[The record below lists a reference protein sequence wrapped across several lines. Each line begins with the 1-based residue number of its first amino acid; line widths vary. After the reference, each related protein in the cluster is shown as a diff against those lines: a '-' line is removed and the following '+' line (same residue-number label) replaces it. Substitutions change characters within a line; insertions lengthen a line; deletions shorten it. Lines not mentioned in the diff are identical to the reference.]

1 MVCEILAYDPVTG
14 DLPILSKS
22 DCPICCGR
30 QDLPLRALHPHYCNL
45 CEGDWDHEG
54 VCVDSLAAY
63 CPWCLPKPNV
73 EPAPGAR
80 RGPHYHYC
88 SECGQNWQHA
98 TRCSAPLLAALPEC
112 PGCQK
117 TIPAGYTERLP
128 ALSVTIPAGPK
139 KTLRE
144 HIRPFAVPIGLAAGV
159 LLSLPILFK
168 SYSALQSPTAD
179 KSAFVEEPRPAD
191 SRPAPAFAPTP
202 PKAPEPTPE
211 VTRPRVEPGPA
222 KSIQPART
230 GSSPAP
236 AVRTP
241 ALRTEARRGR
251 AVDRPVE
258 QRGPSELAARP
269 PLPVSPKA
277 DDVRATPPAP
287 PSPARTELHAE
298 SAPSAP
304 KIPLDLSESGARAT
318 PVVVTLPSIPGAPP
332 FGGLT
337 GSSARD
343 TSLDGHPRRVAR

>member
-168 SYSALQSPTAD
+168 SYSALQSPTAN
-179 KSAFVEEPRPAD
+179 KSASVEEPRPSD
-191 SRPAPAFAPTP
+191 SRPVFAPTP
-202 PKAPEPTPE
+202 PKAPERAPD
-211 VTRPRVEPGPA
+211 VVRPRVEPRPA
-222 KSIQPART
+222 KSIQAA
-230 GSSPAP
+230 SPAP
-236 AVRTP
+236 AARTP
-241 ALRTEARRGR
+241 APRTEARRVP

-258 QRGPSELAARP
+258 QRGSSEPAARP
-269 PLPVSPKA
+269 PSSVSLKA

-287 PSPARTELHAE
+287 PSPARSELHAE
-298 SAPSAP
+298 WAPSAP
-304 KIPLDLSESGARAT
+304 KIPPDPSEGGAPAT
-318 PVVVTLPSIPGAPP
+318 SMVVTLPSIPGAPP

>member
-1 MVCEILAYDPVTG
+1 HRCRAGHRWQHSGASAMACEILAYGPVTG

-30 QDLPLRALHPHYCNL
+30 QDLLVRTLHPHYCNL

-63 CPWCLPKPNV
+63 CPWCLPNPSV
-73 EPAPGAR
+73 EPASGAR

-88 SECGQNWQHA
+88 SECGQTCQHA

-117 TIPAGYTERLP
+117 TLAAAYAERLP
-128 ALSVTIPAGPK
+128 ALSATIPAGPR

-168 SYSALQSPTAD
+168 SYSVLQSPTAD
-179 KSAFVEEPRPAD
+179 KSASVEEPRPAD

-202 PKAPEPTPE
+202 PKAPEPTLE
-211 VTRPRVEPGPA
+211 VIRPRVEPGPA

-230 GSSPAP
+230 GSS
-236 AVRTP
+236 
-241 ALRTEARRGR
+241 
-251 AVDRPVE
+251 
-258 QRGPSELAARP
+258 
-269 PLPVSPKA
+269 
-277 DDVRATPPAP
+277 
-287 PSPARTELHAE
+287 
-298 SAPSAP
+298 
-304 KIPLDLSESGARAT
+304 
-318 PVVVTLPSIPGAPP
+318 
-332 FGGLT
+332 
-337 GSSARD
+337 
-343 TSLDGHPRRVAR
+343 